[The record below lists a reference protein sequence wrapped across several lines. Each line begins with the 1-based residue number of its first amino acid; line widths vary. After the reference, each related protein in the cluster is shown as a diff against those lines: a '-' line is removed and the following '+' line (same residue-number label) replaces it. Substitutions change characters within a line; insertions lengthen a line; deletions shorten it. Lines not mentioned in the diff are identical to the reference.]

1 MATDSVARA
10 IALAGLANGG
20 GGGLSTI
27 VAGTG
32 TSSIV
37 MNHDD
42 TNTNAATGNYST
54 ALGYGTK
61 AMGKGALAAGYSQT
75 PGNVMAGEGAV
86 CCIGRATGTGAWK
99 AIGTNSIAIGS
110 KSDSSNKVYGADIN
124 SIAIGFN
131 VSAFVPAAP
140 VVTVPTCMVAARPS
154 SPLGPAGP
162 GLPLFAL
169 AANAIALATLSV
181 AIFKSSYQYKIFVVT
196 LVVPVMSILTFCN
209 EPVITK

>member
-10 IALAGLANGG
+10 LALAGLANGGGG

-42 TNTNAATGNYST
+42 ANTNVASGNYST

-61 AMGKGALAAGYSQT
+61 AAGQGALAAGYSNT

-110 KSDSSNKVYGADIN
+110 KSDSSNNVYGADIN
-124 SIAIGFN
+124 SIAIGSN
-131 VSAFVPAAP
+131 VLASNVGAIIVGSGG
-140 VVTVPTCMVAARPS
+140 TS
-154 SPLGPAGP
+154 SG
-162 GLPLFAL
+162 
-169 AANAIALATLSV
+169 S
-181 AIFKSSYQYKIFVVT
+181 
-196 LVVPVMSILTFCN
+196 
-209 EPVITK
+209 